1 MCIRAGSDEL
11 ESVKN
16 LMAMSLTAVVAEALE
31 VDIDE
36 VTDFSSLKYDLKM
49 DEQKKTRLLDLVADV
64 FDGLELQL
72 DDNDTF
78 ADLLDK
84 VVMVE
89 FEGYEVT
96 AIGTKAYPEFNQLQI
111 PAA

>member
-16 LMAMSLTAVVAEALE
+16 LMAMSLTAVVAEAL
-31 VDIDE
+31 DIDIDAIN
-36 VTDFSSLKYDLKM
+36 DFSSLKYDLKM
-49 DEQKKTRLLDLVADV
+49 TSKQKMVLEASIADI
-64 FDGLELQL
+64 FDGLRLKI

-89 FEGYEVT
+89 FEGLPVE
-96 AIGTKAYPEFNQLQI
+96 AIGTQAYPQMQLLQN